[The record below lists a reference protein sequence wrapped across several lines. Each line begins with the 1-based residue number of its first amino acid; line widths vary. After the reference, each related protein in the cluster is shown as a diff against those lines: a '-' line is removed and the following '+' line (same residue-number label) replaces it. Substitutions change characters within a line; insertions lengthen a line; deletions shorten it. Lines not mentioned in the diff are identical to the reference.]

1 MHPSDV
7 EVSKFKWF
15 IDDIEITD
23 KRKTYN
29 DSITITLD
37 TPSEP
42 NGGGKAIGR
51 LKFDPKEERDHD
63 CIVRCEL
70 DHPLIIHPMLKQ
82 VVSVKVATN
91 KPEWDCILILNED
104 GTTGTNHSELVK
116 KIIVKRQKEYIE
128 LFLSAKGRF

>member
-29 DSITITLD
+29 DSVTITLD

-70 DHPLIIHPMLKQ
+70 EHPLITNEDKETLKNGS
-82 VVSVKVATN
+82 SVKVATN
-91 KPEWDCILILNED
+91 KPEWDCILIVNEK

-116 KIIVKRQKEYIE
+116 
-128 LFLSAKGRF
+128 

>member
-7 EVSKFKWF
+7 EVSRFKWF

-70 DHPLIIHPMLKQ
+70 ELPSIIWPMLKQ

-91 KPEWDCILILNED
+91 KPEWNCILIVNEN
-104 GTTGTNHSELVK
+104 GTTGTNHGELVK
-116 KIIVKRQKEYIE
+116 NSM
-128 LFLSAKGRF
+128 LKGKKSTVRATL